1 MHYTGVPN
9 YLEIIT
15 EPMDLGTIRK
25 GMVAHKYE
33 THEQWADDIRKVWAN
48 AMHYN
53 AAGSQKASHSPP
65 LPFLG
70 FDGSLSTLATVMQCL
85 LAAALATAV
94 AAAFSRLRQCG

>member
-33 THEQWADDIRKVWAN
+33 THEQWADDIRKVWVN